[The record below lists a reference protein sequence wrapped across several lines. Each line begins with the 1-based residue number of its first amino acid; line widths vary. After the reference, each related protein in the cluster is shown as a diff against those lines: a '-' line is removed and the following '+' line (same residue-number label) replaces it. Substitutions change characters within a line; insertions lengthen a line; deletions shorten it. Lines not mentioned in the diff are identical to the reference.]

1 MKALIPAVL
10 LSLVFPASAS
20 AEAGDVVGKWIDP
33 SDGQLVVSVYGEGA
47 AEQVRQSGSR
57 VQVVSRGRAELDG
70 IVRRVGSIAAG
81 PTGVTSW
88 GIDPVSAQ
96 VVVRTVAAADADL
109 VARIRGFGEAVRVVV
124 DAAAPVQQAGEV
136 RTGSPWWP
144 GSETYC
150 SVGFGATD
158 SGGGKHFLTAGHCTN
173 DANQAA
179 YGQISQQNRV
189 GTSNVGGSRSVN
201 AREGDMG
208 VVAVTEAGWAL
219 SPSVN
224 TWGGGAVTVAGFV
237 EPVVGQSTCHSG
249 NTSKW
254 QCGRVTAVNQ
264 TINYGSVVVEG
275 LATTT
280 ACSKGGDSGGGWLVG
295 DKAVGLH
302 SGGQSSCEPGG
313 ADNQSI
319 FQPVGEALKKWG
331 LTLVT
336 GDPGGDTEA
345 PSVPGNLR
353 ATGVTSSSVALGWDA
368 ATDNVGVTGYDVYRG
383 EEVVASSEG
392 TSVSVAGLA
401 ADTEYSFVV
410 RARDAAGNRSG
421 ASAVVT
427 ARTAKGDTGARTF
440 SNGKA
445 FAIRDFAVAVSPVR
459 STASGSAAAPVTVVV
474 DAVHTC
480 QEDLNITLV
489 GPSGRYYS
497 LQRAG
502 GFECHAFPGTRTFT
516 VRTSEQAG
524 GNWTLRIGDNG
535 PGDVG
540 TLNSWSVTV

>member
-1 MKALIPAVL
+1 M
-10 LSLVFPASAS
+10 
-20 AEAGDVVGKWIDP
+20 
-33 SDGQLVVSVYGEGA
+33 
-47 AEQVRQSGSR
+47 
-57 VQVVSRGRAELDG
+57 
-70 IVRRVGSIAAG
+70 
-81 PTGVTSW
+81 
-88 GIDPVSAQ
+88 SAQ
-96 VVVRTVAAADADL
+96 VVVRTIASADAS
-109 VARIRGFGEAVRVVV
+109 VVERVRAFGEAVRVVV
-124 DAAAPVQQAGEV
+124 DAAAPVQQGGEV
-136 RTGSPWWP
+136 RTGNPWWP
-144 GSETYC
+144 GSESNC

-173 DANQAA
+173 DVNQAA
-179 YGQISQQNRV
+179 YGQSGQQNRI
-189 GTSNVGGSRSVN
+189 GTSNFGGSRSVN

-208 VVAVTEAGWAL
+208 VVSVTEPGWSL
-219 SPSVN
+219 SPAVN
-224 TWGGGAVTVAGFV
+224 TWGGAAVTVAGVV
-237 EPVVGQSTCHSG
+237 EPVVNQAVCHSG

-264 TINYGSVVVEG
+264 TINYGNVVIEG

-336 GDPGGDTEA
+336 GGSSGDTEA

-353 ATGVTSSSVALGWDA
+353 ATGSTSSSVALAWDA

-383 EEVVASSEG
+383 DAVVASAEG
-392 TSVSVAGLA
+392 TSATVSGLT

-421 ASAVVT
+421 ASAAVT
-427 ARTAKGDTGARTF
+427 ARTAKGDAGARTF
-440 SNGKA
+440 SNA
-445 FAIRDFAVAVSPVR
+445 NAYPIRDFAVAVSPVR
-459 STASGSAAAPVTVVV
+459 STAGGVAAVPVTVVV
-474 DAVHTC
+474 NASHTC
-480 QEDLNITLV
+480 QEDLNINLV

-497 LQRAG
+497 LHRAG
-502 GFECHAFPGTRTFT
+502 GFECHAFPGSRTFT

-524 GNWTLRIGDNG
+524 GNWVLWIGDNG
-535 PGDVG
+535 AGDTG
-540 TLNSWSVTV
+540 TLSSWSISV